1 MALIKPTATYD
12 DPLKITYPVLASTIA
27 TAGVKLA
34 QVGPAG
40 MTGRVE
46 SMEAL
51 VTTATTVAA
60 SIVSLGSAGDDNA
73 YASLTVAV
81 GAADTFA
88 NAPVDGVTALLPADT
103 LFELSSDGGSTAGA
117 ANLSVTIAWF

>member
-1 MALIKPTATYD
+1 MTKIKSNATYD
-12 DPLKITYPVLASTIA
+12 NPLRITYQVLAATIA

-34 QVGPAG
+34 QVGPEG
-40 MTGRVE
+40 MRGRVE
-46 SMEAL
+46 TMEAL
-51 VTTATTVAA
+51 VTTATTTTA
-60 SIVSLGSAGDDNA
+60 SIVSVGSAADDDA

-88 NAPVDGVTALLPADT
+88 NDPDDGVTALLPADT
-103 LFELSSDGGSTAGA
+103 LFEIASDGGSDAGA